1 MTSSTI
7 SGVKMYFLIVSTTT
21 RSRSDTVSER
31 RFTQAPFT
39 RALLQVK

>member
-7 SGVKMYFLIVSTTT
+7 SGVTMSFIIESSTT